1 MAKAQQNMTAFIL
14 ELIGSL
20 AFLYVVFGGGLAGSP
35 SGTFAGAGAFF
46 TPLFLGAAVIASVA
60 LFFASF
66 GNLSG
71 MAGPRLSLMGMGDSA
86 LAALTLTAF
95 TWSWSGGQSV
105 YLWATLI
112 GFILSFLGA
121 AYGGKK

>member
-1 MAKAQQNMTAFIL
+1 MARGQQNMTAFIL

-35 SGTFAGAGAFF
+35 SATFAGVGAFF
-46 TPLFLGAAVIASVA
+46 LPLFVGASVIASVA

-86 LAALTLTAF
+86 FAAVALTAL
-95 TWSWSGGQSV
+95 TWSWSGSQGV
-105 YLWATLI
+105 FLWATLI

-121 AYGGKK
+121 AYSGKK

>member
-1 MAKAQQNMTAFIL
+1 MAKAQQNVTAFIL

-20 AFLYVVFGGGLAGSP
+20 AFLYVVFGGGLSGSLP
-35 SGTFAGAGAFF
+35 ATFAGAGAFF
-46 TPLFLGAAVIASVA
+46 APLFLGAAVIASVA

-71 MAGPRLSLMGMGDSA
+71 MAGPRLNMLGMGDSA
-86 LAALTLTAF
+86 VAALSLVAF
-95 TWSWSGGQSV
+95 TWSWSGAQSV
-105 YLWATLI
+105 YLYATLV

-121 AYGGKK
+121 AYGGRK

>member
-20 AFLYVVFGGGLAGSP
+20 AFLYVVFGGGLSGSP
-35 SGTFAGAGAFF
+35 AAAFAGAGAFF
-46 TPLFLGAAVIASVA
+46 LPLFLGAAVIGSVA

-71 MAGPRLSLMGMGDSA
+71 MAGPKMNLFGMGDSA
-86 LAALTLTAF
+86 VVGVALTALTF
-95 TWSWSGGQSV
+95 SMSGAQGV
-105 YLWATLI
+105 YLYATLI

-121 AYGGKK
+121 AYGGRK